1 MFLSIPLNCMWLILT
16 CHCLPGELGSF
27 FDELCASVLFLDG
40 ISLVLIEADVGER

>member
-16 CHCLPGELGSF
+16 CHCLPGELVSF
-27 FDELCASVLFLDG
+27 FELCASILFLDG